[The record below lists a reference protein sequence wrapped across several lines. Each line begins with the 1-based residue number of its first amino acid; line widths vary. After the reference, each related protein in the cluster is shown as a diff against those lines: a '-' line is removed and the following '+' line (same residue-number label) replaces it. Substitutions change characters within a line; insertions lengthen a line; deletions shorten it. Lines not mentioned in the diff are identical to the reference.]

1 MTVAASSL
9 ADWLTRLEN
18 LNIHHIELG
27 LARVA
32 KVRAAMQLTPTCPVI
47 TLAGTNG
54 KGSTAAFLSAILRAA
69 GYTVGTY
76 TSPHLLHYN
85 ERVCINLTPASD
97 TQLLAGFEAIE
108 AARGDTPLTYFEFST
123 LAAVYTFQAA
133 QVDVMILEVGL
144 GGRLDAVNVFD
155 ADCAL
160 VTPIDLDHQ
169 DWLGD
174 TREAIG
180 FEKAGI
186 YRAGRP
192 ALCADPQPPQSLIDH
207 AHALG
212 APLTLIGRD
221 FGFTRTEGAPQWQFW
236 HGSRR
241 RSALP
246 MPALRGTYQ
255 LANASAAL
263 AVLDALAARLPVD
276 MGAIRQGLVQVEWAG
291 RFQVLAGRPVVVL
304 DVGHNPHAA
313 RGLAA
318 NLGLLGFA
326 EQRYAVF
333 SMLADKDCAAVIAA
347 LKPHIDTWLIAPL
360 SGPRATPVAELAAA
374 LAAEGIVD
382 VRGFDN
388 VGAAWQAASSLAGE
402 NDRITVFGSFQTVA
416 AVMQARHPPVKP

>member
-97 TQLLAGFEAIE
+97 AQLLAGFEALE

-133 QVDVMILEVGL
+133 RVDVMILEVGL

-263 AVLDALAARLPVD
+263 AVLDA
-276 MGAIRQGLVQVEWAG
+276 IRQGLVQVEWAG

-326 EQRYAVF
+326 EHRYAVF

-382 VRGFDN
+382 VR
-388 VGAAWQAASSLAGE
+388 E